1 MQAFNG
7 QEYEGPG
14 SIYRWWKSY
23 QTSITVALMMN
34 EVKHYDIYVSP
45 PAHVGPKYLIIVYL
59 VSQNKRIAYEY
70 ETLLPLNMEKWFRS
84 RAAWPVS

>member
-7 QEYEGPG
+7 QEYDG
-14 SIYRWWKSY
+14 IYRWWKSY
-23 QTSITVALMMN
+23 MNDLNMMN